1 MKAIQGYDC
10 DPVSLGFIQKLLHR
24 DATDNL
30 VICITTS
37 NIIQFAFI
45 FEYHHHPFGRDG
57 QWWGLVGMLVDPWG
71 PIATYIP
78 TSRTTSILSSLWWGS
93 SCWLWP
99 SWLTS
104 KFPPPRLVLSPIGI
118 GLCLQTFTKSPQD
131 LHQYNPFMMIMM
143 LIMMMI
149 LQILSGP
156 ASIQFSQTTPWKN
169 WTIHTDT
176 QFTLSPSLPRQ
187 LQNYRKLFVFGLKK
201 IICAVKI

>member
-1 MKAIQGYDC
+1 
-10 DPVSLGFIQKLLHR
+10 
-24 DATDNL
+24 
-30 VICITTS
+30 
-37 NIIQFAFI
+37 
-45 FEYHHHPFGRDG
+45 
-57 QWWGLVGMLVDPWG
+57 MLVDPWG

-118 GLCLQTFTKSPQD
+118 GLCPQTFTKSPQD

-156 ASIQFSQTTPWKN
+156 ASIQFSQTTPWN
-169 WTIHTDT
+169 SE
-176 QFTLSPSLPRQ
+176 QFTQTHNSHFPLLFQ
-187 LQNYRKLFVFGLKK
+187 DNWKTIANFLCLDWRKSFVRWKSNL
-201 IICAVKI
+201 IPC